1 MTRTEINEIK
11 ARMLD
16 DLLKALFDDSIDGE
30 TLRQMESNIKFASN
44 LLDKTL
50 TDQAELLKKNGYMG
64 A

>member
-1 MTRTEINEIK
+1 MTKTEINEIK

-16 DLLKALFDDSIDGE
+16 DLLKALFDDAIDGE
-30 TLRQMESNIKFASN
+30 TLRQMESNILFASN

-50 TDQAELLKKNGYMG
+50 TNQADLLKKSGYMG

>member
-16 DLLKALFDDSIDGE
+16 DLLKALFDDAIDGE

-50 TDQAELLKKNGYMG
+50 TYQAELLKKNGYMG